1 MEEISSNFLMK
12 KVLNIVPYTY
22 LPFFSGGQKL
32 IAHFN
37 EYLGAKTVLHVA
49 GTSDNVPSL
58 VRNYSFHP
66 LLNRSRLRYVNLLL
80 TFDFL
85 RLIRKK
91 SIDTVIIE
99 HPYMGWLI
107 PGLRLFSKVRIICH
121 THNVEAERFRSIGKP
136 WWRILNFYEGWV
148 LRNCD
153 YVFCITEADRDYMVE
168 KMKVRKDHCVIVP
181 YGINEQ
187 SSPSDKFSFKQE
199 ICKKHNLNPDIPLLF
214 FNGLLD
220 YRPNLEALD
229 VILEKIHP
237 IIRSKGFKC
246 NILIAGK
253 RLPSTYNDLKDYNK
267 ENIFYAGFVDD
278 INAYAKAADVLLNP
292 VITGGGVKTKMI
304 EALGMGT
311 TVVSTHSGAV
321 GVDPKIAGNKLL
333 ISEDNDWQ
341 SFCHYIIRS
350 KESIHDPTPDAFY
363 KSFYWGNIVKHL
375 ISKLK

>member
-1 MEEISSNFLMK
+1 MK
-12 KVLNIVPYTY
+12 KVLNIVPYQY

-37 EYLGAKTVLHVA
+37 EYLGARTVLHVA
-49 GTSDNVPSL
+49 GTSDNDASL

-66 LLNRSRLRYVNLLL
+66 LLNSSRLRYINLLL
-80 TFDFL
+80 AFNIL
-85 RLIRKK
+85 RLIREK

-136 WWRILNFYEGWV
+136 WWRILKLYEGWV

-153 YVFCITEADRDYMVE
+153 YVFCITDADRDYMIE
-168 KMKVRKDHCVIVP
+168 KMKVRKERCVIVP

-199 ICKKHNLNPDIPLLF
+199 ICIKHNLNPELPLLF

-220 YRPNLEALD
+220 YMPNLEALD

-253 RLPSTYNDLKDYNK
+253 RLPATYNELKDYNK
-267 ENIFYAGFVDD
+267 ENIYYAGFVDD
-278 INAYAKAADVLLNP
+278 INAYTKAADILLNP

-311 TVVSTHSGAV
+311 TVVSTQSGAI
-321 GVDPKIAGNKLL
+321 GVDRQSTGKKLL
-333 ISEDNDWQ
+333 ISANNDWS
-341 SFCHYIIRS
+341 SFCQSIILS
-350 KESIHDPTPDAFY
+350 DKSIHEPTPEAFY
-363 KSFYWGNIVKHL
+363 KHFYWGNIVEHL
-375 ISKLK
+375 ISQIR